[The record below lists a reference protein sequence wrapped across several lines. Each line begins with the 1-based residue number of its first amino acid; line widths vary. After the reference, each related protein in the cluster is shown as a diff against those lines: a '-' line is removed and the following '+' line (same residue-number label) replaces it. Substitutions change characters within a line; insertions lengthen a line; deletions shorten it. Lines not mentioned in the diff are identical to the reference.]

1 MCQDRMHELVA
12 DEYNKAGSG
21 DGATAAA
28 AAAPAWKEVMEKGFA
43 RMDNEAASWAATRSG
58 NDLACRCELQK
69 PARCDHA
76 GSTALV
82 AVVGPTSVVVASA
95 GDSRAVLSRG
105 GVPVPLSVDHK
116 VSLACRVAAF
126 AACWFASCSLPYPLA
141 SSSLTGPTSWSASRQ
156 QVAASSSGTAP
167 GCSASSPC
175 LEPSVSTA
183 AWLSTNNC

>member
-12 DEYNKAGSG
+12 EEYNKAGSG
-21 DGATAAA
+21 EGATAAA
-28 AAAPAWKEVMEKGFA
+28 EPAWKEVMERGFA
-43 RMDNEAASWAATRSG
+43 RMDDEAASWAATRSG

-116 VSLACRVAAF
+116 VSLAMPHLPPAVLFRVLYLTPVV
-126 AACWFASCSLPYPLA
+126 ASF
-141 SSSLTGPTSWSASRQ
+141 SLTGPTSWSASRRR
-156 QVAASSSGTAP
+156 VAASSSGTAP

-183 AWLSTNNC
+183 AWLSTNSC